1 MKIMIVDDEQR
12 LLYTTKKLFSK
23 IGIDVLTASSGEDA
37 LRLLESE
44 TVHVVFLD
52 IKMPGM
58 DGLKVLKEIK
68 KINPMIEVIML
79 TGHASL
85 EAAVEGIRLGA
96 ADYLIKPVS
105 MKSLLGK
112 SEEAFERRKKLEEK
126 ICLARSRNVVRG
138 D

>member
-1 MKIMIVDDEQR
+1 MRIMIVDDEER

-23 IGIDVLTASSGEDA
+23 IGIDVLTASSGEEA

-58 DGLKVLKEIK
+58 GGLKALTEIK
-68 KINPMIEVIML
+68 KIDPMIEVIML
-79 TGHASL
+79 TGHAAL
-85 EAAVEGIRLGA
+85 ESAVEGIQLGA

-105 MKSLLGK
+105 MKSLLSK

-126 ICLARSRNVVRG
+126 IHLARSRNVVRG